1 MYFKVAICDDEKAAL
16 EYISQAIQPLFASLH
31 HTVSIDCFSRS
42 QQLLEVLQSGSKYHM
57 YFLDI
62 EMPSVNGIELGDFIN
77 HYHQD
82 SLYNIIYISNRLEK
96 VFDTFRVA
104 PLRFIRKQYF
114 YEEIQEAV
122 TASISYIIQNKKNM
136 ISFETENGLLSLP
149 LQNILYIES
158 NNKSQLV
165 VTAQNTYTILSSLNK
180 LEADLADKGF
190 IRIHRCYL
198 LNYCHIY
205 LIQQDSVL
213 LDNHTSI
220 PISKKRRKEAKEAFL
235 SFSIS

>member
-16 EYISQAIQPLFASLH
+16 EYISQAIETLFANLH

-42 QQLLEVLQSGSKYHM
+42 QQLLEALQSGSKYQM

-62 EMPSVNGIELGDFIN
+62 EMPSLNGIELGDYIN
-77 HYHQD
+77 QYNRNFF
-82 SLYNIIYISNRLEK
+82 YNIIYISNRLEK

-122 TASISYIIQNKKNM
+122 NASIEYIIQNDANT
-136 ISFETENGLLSLP
+136 ISFETEKGLLSLP
-149 LQNILYIES
+149 AQNVLYIEA

-165 VTAQNTYTILSSLNK
+165 VTTTDTYTVLSSINK
-180 LEADLADKGF
+180 LEEDLKPKGF

-198 LNYCHIY
+198 LNCSHIY
-205 LIQQDSVL
+205 LIQQDSIL
-213 LDNHTSI
+213 LDNRTSI
-220 PISKKRRKEAKEAFL
+220 PVSKKRRKEVKEAFL
-235 SFSIS
+235 NFSV

>member
-1 MYFKVAICDDEKAAL
+1 MHFKVAICDDEKAAL
-16 EYISQAIQPLFASLH
+16 EYISQAIQPLFANLH

-42 QQLLEVLQSGSKYHM
+42 QQLLDVLQSGGQYHM

-62 EMPSVNGIELGDFIN
+62 EMPSINGIDLGKSINYYNQDF
-77 HYHQD
+77 
-82 SLYNIIYISNRLEK
+82 LYNIIYISNRLEK

-114 YEEIQEAV
+114 YEEIPEAV
-122 TASISYIIQNKKNM
+122 NASISYIVHNIKNM
-136 ISFETENGLLSLP
+136 ISFETEKGLLSLP

-158 NNKSQLV
+158 NNKTQLV
-165 VTAQNTYTILSSLNK
+165 VTIQNTYTILSSLNK
-180 LEADLADKGF
+180 LETDLTDKGF

-198 LNYCHIY
+198 VNYRHIY

-213 LDNHTSI
+213 LDNHTAI
-220 PISKKRRKEAKEAFL
+220 PISKKRRKEVKETFL
-235 SFSIS
+235 ALS